1 MTNCKKTIN
10 KWLEKRNEYEK
21 LNSNELNNV
30 YKQLEELETKIDIIE
45 RNTNQILADAKEII
59 HSVTTLSDLSNCLGK
74 ISNLL
79 DMPMLEDTKNSLK
92 VIYDSL
98 KDIDNQ
104 LQIFRYKKYTRIE
117 ITEVIT
123 KISYGNS
130 NLTDLISKIKVNLL
144 ENLDLQDKEWKNKFI
159 DKYTDLDSISINEL
173 KEIKNKASKDKEFL
187 SDENK
192 ILLEDLNRK
201 IESILNKYK
210 IENILSI
217 FNELNSE
224 DRKTCIDK
232 LKTMV

>member
-1 MTNCKKTIN
+1 M
-10 KWLEKRNEYEK
+10 
-21 LNSNELNNV
+21 
-30 YKQLEELETKIDIIE
+30 EE
-45 RNTNQILADAKEII
+45 
-59 HSVTTLSDLSNCLGK
+59 
-74 ISNLL
+74 
-79 DMPMLEDTKNSLK
+79 
-92 VIYDSL
+92 
-98 KDIDNQ
+98 
-104 LQIFRYKKYTRIE
+104 
-117 ITEVIT
+117 
-123 KISYGNS
+123 
-130 NLTDLISKIKVNLL
+130 
-144 ENLDLQDKEWKNKFI
+144 
-159 DKYTDLDSISINEL
+159 YTDLDSISINEL